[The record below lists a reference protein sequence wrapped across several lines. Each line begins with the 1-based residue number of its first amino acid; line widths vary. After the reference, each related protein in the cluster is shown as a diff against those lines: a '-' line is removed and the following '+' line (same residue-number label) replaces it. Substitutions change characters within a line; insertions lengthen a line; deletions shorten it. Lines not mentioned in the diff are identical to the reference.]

1 MSPRR
6 ASPGV
11 SQVRV
16 VTSFEVWPARC
27 DMGVPSAAA
36 AWAGRPAPGQK
47 PSQEKAMT
55 TNVQSTHTK
64 NELLRELVIVIGVL
78 AMLLTGVGMLYWMQ
92 PRPEEAAAGTTPA
105 ATPKP
110 AETPRPKATVPD
122 GVVVH
127 ADVYFDFKSARLRAD
142 AAKLLQDKAATMK
155 STETWAVLVTG
166 YADRQGPPVYNKVL
180 AQRRADTVKQFLVEL
195 GVPESSV
202 KVVALGPEAA
212 LCDDPGKECQQL
224 NRRVHLEMRRLGP
237 VASVSTMSTPAA
249 APAPIAPA
257 NVDVQKP

>member
-1 MSPRR
+1 M
-6 ASPGV
+6 
-11 SQVRV
+11 
-16 VTSFEVWPARC
+16 T
-27 DMGVPSAAA
+27 
-36 AWAGRPAPGQK
+36 
-47 PSQEKAMT
+47 T

-64 NELLRELVIVIGVL
+64 NELLRELVIVIGCL
-78 AMLLTGVGMLYWMQ
+78 AMLLSGVGALYWMQ
-92 PRPEEAAAGTTPA
+92 TRPDEASAGTAVTPA
-105 ATPKP
+105 GKP
-110 AETPRPKATVPD
+110 ADAKPLETPRPKLTVPTPD

-142 AAKLLQDKAATMK
+142 AAKMLQDKAATM
-155 STETWAVLVTG
+155 TLTDTWAVLVTG

-202 KVVALGPEAA
+202 KVVALGPEAT

-224 NRRVHLEMRRLGP
+224 NRRVHLEIRRLGP
-237 VASVSTMSTPAA
+237 VAAVSTPTAPVTPVSTTSATSAA
-249 APAPIAPA
+249 APLAPA